1 MTQIQPHTLS
11 KEQSIALLSFVKR
24 LARNT
29 ARLDYAH
36 RAKQEKT

>member
-1 MTQIQPHTLS
+1 MTQIKPHTLS

-29 ARLDYAH
+29 ARMDYA
-36 RAKQEKT
+36 RKAKQEKT

>member
-1 MTQIQPHTLS
+1 MTKIQPHTLS
-11 KEQSIALLSFVKR
+11 KEQAIALLSFVKR

-29 ARLDYAH
+29 ARMDYAK